1 MGGGSGAFSLFM
13 KMKDIESKYGGSTP
27 EGFNELRRHLGIPEA
42 PIESKNNSN
51 INLGS
56 SGGQTNDEETSTLNK
71 SSTYNRNSKRGTRL
85 VRSS

>member
-13 KMKDIESKYGGSTP
+13 KMKDIERKYGGSTP

-56 SGGQTNDEETSTLNK
+56 STQASTEDEATFNK
-71 SSTYNRNSKRGTRL
+71 GSTYNRNSKRGTRL
-85 VRSS
+85 VRSV